1 MRMAH
6 ENERVE
12 ASMNVQSWH
21 ELRSSENKSIYSSSG
36 VHLPGILV
44 LCKADASYN
53 SEYRCASPLISIFS
67 VQLRFRSVSTLQQI
81 GTNLFRH
88 ASMSTHKNMMCIQ
101 HCGTFTSLCRH
112 KQIRTSCA
120 RKTQCLCNVKRSVH
134 LPVLSPEVP
143 KHRQIAGFPDLA
155 LACELW
161 NLFLHGEVCSTYSLG
176 QVGCIASVN
185 RNPIR
190 LICSARVAS

>member
-101 HCGTFTSLCRH
+101 HCGTFTSLCLH

-143 KHRQIAGFPDLA
+143 SIAKLPDSRTLLWLA
-155 LACELW
+155 SFGICFCMERFAQ
-161 NLFLHGEVCSTYSLG
+161 H
-176 QVGCIASVN
+176 IA
-185 RNPIR
+185 
-190 LICSARVAS
+190 